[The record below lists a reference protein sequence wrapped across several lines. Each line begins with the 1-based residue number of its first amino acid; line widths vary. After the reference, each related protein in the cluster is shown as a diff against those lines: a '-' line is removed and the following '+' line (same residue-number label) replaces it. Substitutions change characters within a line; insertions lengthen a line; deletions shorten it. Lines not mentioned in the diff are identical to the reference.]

1 MILRARVVLPI
12 SAPPISDGAVRISA
26 SHIVAVGRWRDL
38 AGSNDPRRVDLGEMV
53 LLPGLVNAHC
63 HLDYTLMAGQFPPPK
78 VFTDWLKVITD
89 TKADWSYSDYAESWS
104 KGAEMLLH
112 SGTTTV
118 GDIEAVPQLL
128 PKMWETTPLRVFSF
142 LEMIGITKRR
152 QPQAIMGEMFEKAAT
167 LKHRRCRIGLSPHA
181 PYSTLPELLR
191 LSARTARRH
200 KWLLCTHV
208 AESELEFEMFA
219 RRRGEMFDWLTR
231 SGRDMA
237 DCGQGSPVRHL
248 ERFGVLGPNLLAVH
262 LNYLGRG
269 DIDLLSRRR
278 VSVIHCPRSHFYFR
292 HARFPLRSVTRAGIN
307 VCLGTDSLASVYQR
321 RRQPVEL
328 NMFDE
333 MRALAEQEPGLAPR
347 TILKLATWCGASA
360 LGMATKVGEI
370 APGTYPDLI
379 ALPFSGKV
387 SKVYDS
393 VLHHTGRVAA
403 SMIGGRWAMAPQ
415 GVEALKR

>member
-12 SAPPISDGAVRISA
+12 SAPPISDGAVRVSG
-26 SHIVAVGRWRDL
+26 SRIVAVGRWRDL
-38 AGSNDPRRVDLGEMV
+38 AAGNDTRRMDLGEMV

-89 TKADWSYSDYAESWS
+89 TKADWSLSDYVESWS

-142 LEMIGITKRR
+142 LEMIGITRR
-152 QPQAIMGEMFEKAAT
+152 RPSQAIVEEMCQKAVT
-167 LKHRRCRIGLSPHA
+167 LKHPRCRIGLSPHA

-191 LSARTARRH
+191 LSARTARRRR
-200 KWLLCTHV
+200 WLLCTHV
-208 AESELEFEMFA
+208 AESALEFEMFA
-219 RRRGEMFDWLTR
+219 RRRGEMFDWLGR

-248 ERFGVLGPNLLAVH
+248 ERYGVLGPNLLAVH

-269 DIDLLSRRR
+269 DIALLRERR

-292 HARFPLRSVTRAGIN
+292 HHRFPLRGLTRAGVN

-321 RRQPVEL
+321 RKHAVEL
-328 NMFDE
+328 SLFEE
-333 MRALAEQEPGLAPR
+333 MQALAEHEPGLAPAR
-347 TILKLATWCGASA
+347 ILRLGTVCGARA
-360 LGMATKVGEI
+360 LGLERQIGELT
-370 APGTYPDLI
+370 PGAYADMI
-379 ALPFSGKV
+379 EVPFSEKV
-387 SKVYDS
+387 SKVEES
-393 VLHHTGRVAA
+393 VLQHNGRVAA
-403 SMIGGRWAMAPQ
+403 SMIGGRWAVAPK
-415 GVEALKR
+415 ALKR

>member
-1 MILRARVVLPI
+1 MAL
-12 SAPPISDGAVRISA
+12 
-26 SHIVAVGRWRDL
+26 
-38 AGSNDPRRVDLGEMV
+38 M
-53 LLPGLVNAHC
+53 PGLVNAHC

-89 TKADWSYSDYAESWS
+89 TKADWSFSDYVESWS

-128 PKMWETTPLRVFSF
+128 PKMWETTPLRVLSF

-152 QPQAIMGEMFEKAAT
+152 SSETIVAEMSEKAAF

-191 LSARTARRH
+191 LSARTARRRR
-200 KWLLCTHV
+200 WLLCTHV
-208 AESELEFEMFA
+208 AESKLEFDMFV
-219 RRRGEMFDWLTR
+219 RRRGEMFDWLAR
-231 SGRDMA
+231 SGRDMT

-248 ERFGVLGPNLLAVH
+248 ERFGLLGPNLIAVH

-269 DIDLLSRRR
+269 DINLLSRRR

-292 HARFPLRSVTRAGIN
+292 HDPFPLRRITRGGIN

-333 MRALAEQEPGLAPR
+333 MRTLAEQEPGLSPR
-347 TILKLATWCGASA
+347 KILKMATWCGASA
-360 LGMATKVGEI
+360 LGLASKVGEI
-370 APGTYPDLI
+370 VPGTYADLI

-393 VLHHTGRVAA
+393 VLRHAGRVEA
-403 SMIGGRWAMAPQ
+403 SMIGGRWAVMPQ
-415 GVEALKR
+415 SVKM